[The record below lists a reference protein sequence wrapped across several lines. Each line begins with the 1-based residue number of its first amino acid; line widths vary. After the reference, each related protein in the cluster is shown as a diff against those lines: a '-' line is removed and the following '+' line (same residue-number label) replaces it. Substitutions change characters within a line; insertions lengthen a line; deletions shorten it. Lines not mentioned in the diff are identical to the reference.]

1 MSDKA
6 VSNSATASELARACR
21 TGDLR
26 ALAKLISLLES
37 DEPSESTAAS
47 DAVAGFDYPSHV
59 IGISGPPGAGKSTL
73 IAYLAELALQSRL
86 TPNPSPGRGE
96 GNRVAILA
104 VDPSS
109 PFTGG
114 ALLGDRIRMAALR
127 NEPNVFIR
135 SMGSRGAA
143 GGLTA
148 AASSALRALGAAG
161 FDMVLLETIGA
172 GQAETEII
180 NLAHTVCVIQ
190 VPGFGDEV
198 QLMKMGILEA
208 ADVFAVNKS
217 DMPDAADVKARLEMA
232 IAEHPGSAC
241 RVLKQLGRAF
251 SARFASTPW
260 TPPVVLM
267 SALKHENGP
276 ALLEALVGHRAWLD
290 QPELREAMRQHR
302 ARREILA
309 RAESLMRREAA
320 SLMDSDALNAL
331 TDSFLA
337 GKISL
342 DDAGK
347 TVLKQVLPK

>member
-1 MSDKA
+1 MS
-6 VSNSATASELARACR
+6 STSASKIDTPAALAGACR
-21 TGDLR
+21 AGDRR

-37 DEPSESTAAS
+37 EIPAESAAAS
-47 DAVAGFDYPSHV
+47 DAVAGFDYPRHV

-73 IAYLAELALQSRL
+73 VAYLAELALAARS
-86 TPNPSPGRGE
+86 
-96 GNRVAILA
+96 VAILA

-148 AASSALRALGAAG
+148 AASGALRALGAAG
-161 FDMVLLETIGA
+161 FDTVFLETIGA
-172 GQAETEII
+172 GQAETAIV
-180 NLAHTVCVIQ
+180 NLAHTVCVVQ

-217 DMPDAADVKARLEMA
+217 DTLDAADLKARLEMA
-232 IAEHPGSAC
+232 IAENPGSAC
-241 RVLKQLGRAF
+241 RVLKQLGRGF
-251 SARFASTPW
+251 SARFSGVAW
-260 TPPVVLM
+260 TPPVILL

-276 ALLEALVGHRAWLD
+276 ALLEACVAHRAWLD
-290 QPELREAMRQHR
+290 QPGLREALQHQR
-302 ARREILA
+302 AAREILA
-309 RAESLMRREAA
+309 RVDTLVRSRAAELLESG
-320 SLMDSDALNAL
+320 ALETL

-337 GKISL
+337 GGISL
-342 DDAGK
+342 NEAGRA
-347 TVLKQVLPK
+347 VLKRIVPLP